1 MRITR
6 HAKER
11 MNERAEINKK
21 NQKQF
26 FRGALNHGKS
36 YGEIN
41 DIGLR
46 NHLMSLESTG
56 CKAKIYKGYI
66 FIHSKNGKT
75 LYTMYKIP
83 EKFVK
88 EGEKKWK
95 KS

>member
-11 MNERAEINKK
+11 MNERADINKK

-36 YGEIN
+36 YGEIK
-41 DIGLR
+41 DEEMR
-46 NHLMSLESTG
+46 KHLMSLESTG
-56 CKAKIYKGYI
+56 CKAKVYKGYI

-83 EKFVK
+83 EKLESK
-88 EGEKKWK
+88 GE
-95 KS
+95 